1 MSSKAAEYDF
11 VKPENWQLGSKT
23 HFFLTDLDGTLAA
36 SASGRLY
43 SNSAR
48 DTVFFSGTETFINKY
63 KEDGY
68 TVLIVSNQA
77 TYNEQT
83 KEKIRYVVERLGVPA
98 LVATGKK
105 SSYRKPSGLLW
116 HIFMQ
121 TYKINMSTIEELH
134 YTGDAIGSDDVNPA
148 YRWASSDKEFAATIS
163 ATFHRPID
171 IIPQWSYE
179 PLIVAAVPKTIYLLI
194 GTPGSMKST
203 TAALLQ
209 AKLPTGSSIHLEQDY
224 IGDRPRMFKAVKK
237 TLENPDVDYVFVD
250 ATHGSLAR
258 RQEIY
263 KLAQTFCWKVHI
275 LWSIRDGR
283 PFNALR
289 MQPVPAIAYNVYI
302 GRFDNPIN
310 DGYPVE
316 IIS

>member
-23 HFFLTDLDGTLAA
+23 HFFLTDLDGTLVS

-43 SNSAR
+43 SNSAE
-48 DTVFFSGTETFINKY
+48 DTIFFSGAENFINKY

-68 TVLIVSNQA
+68 TVLIISNQA

-83 KEKIRYVVERLGVPA
+83 KEKMRYVVEHLGVPV

-105 SSYRKPSGLLW
+105 SSYRKPGTKLW
-116 HIFMQ
+116 DTFMQ

-148 YRWASSDKEFAATIS
+148 YRWASSDKEFAATIG

-179 PLIVAAVPKTIYLLI
+179 PLIAAAVPKTIYLLI

-203 TAALLQ
+203 IATLLQ
-209 AKLPTGSSIHLEQDY
+209 TKLPIGSSIHLEQDY
-224 IGDRPRMFKAVKK
+224 IGDRPQMLKKVKK
-237 TLENPDVDYVFVD
+237 TLANLDLDYVFID

-263 KLAQTFCWKVHI
+263 TLARTFCWKVHI

-289 MQPVPAIAYNVYI
+289 MQPVPAIAYNAYI
-302 GRFDNPIN
+302 GRFDNPMN